1 MVSNSQCKIDQS
13 PLTIELTVHEQN
25 RQTDMT
31 KNNYVAIMAGGI
43 GSRFWPMSRT
53 DFPKQF
59 LDILNTGR
67 TLIQSTY
74 DRFAL
79 FIPKEHIYIVTTDQ
93 YKDIVAEQLPDLP
106 VGNILCEPSRKN
118 TAPCIAYIA
127 YKLLQIN
134 PNANLICAPADHIIL
149 EPENFKKT
157 CLQALHFTSNIKAL
171 VTLGI
176 KPTHPNT
183 GYGYIQYDQLAV
195 SENVYKVKTFTEK
208 PDKELAKTFI
218 SSGDFLWNA
227 GIFVWQIKNIIRA
240 FEIFLPEM
248 HEVFD
253 AERNSFNTPAEKE
266 AIERIYPLCV
276 NISIDYGVME
286 KADNVY
292 IIPSSFGWSDLGT
305 WASAYDN
312 LEKDY
317 LDNAVAGSN
326 VMIIDATKNIIH
338 ADNKKL
344 ILIQG
349 LDDYIVVDTADVLL
363 ICKKDKEQAIKE
375 YVAEVK
381 RNKGDRFL

>member
-1 MVSNSQCKIDQS
+1 
-13 PLTIELTVHEQN
+13 
-25 RQTDMT
+25 MT

-53 DFPKQF
+53 DYPKQF

-67 TLIQSTY
+67 TLIQATF
-74 DRFAL
+74 DRFVL
-79 FIPKEHIYIVTTDQ
+79 FIPKEHIYIVTSEQ
-93 YKDIVAEQLPDLP
+93 YKNIVADQLPDLP
-106 VGNILCEPSRKN
+106 FENILSEPSRKN
-118 TAPCIAYIA
+118 TAPCIAYIS
-127 YKLLQIN
+127 YKLQQIN
-134 PNANLICAPADHIIL
+134 PDANLICAPADHIIL
-149 EPENFKKT
+149 EPDNFKKK
-157 CLQALHFTSNIKAL
+157 CLEALHFTSHIKAL

-183 GYGYIQYDQLAV
+183 GYGYIQYEQMAV

-208 PDKELAKTFI
+208 PDQELAKTFI

-227 GIFVWQIKNIIRA
+227 GIFVWQIKNIIKA
-240 FEIFLPEM
+240 FELFLPEM

-253 AERNSFNTPAEKE
+253 AEKNNFNTLDEKK

-317 LDNAVAGSN
+317 LENAVAGSN
-326 VMIIDATKNIIH
+326 VMIIDASKNMIH

-344 ILIQG
+344 ILVQG
-349 LDDYIVVDTADVLL
+349 LDDFIVVDTPDVLL

>member
-1 MVSNSQCKIDQS
+1 
-13 PLTIELTVHEQN
+13 
-25 RQTDMT
+25 MT
-31 KNNYVAIMAGGI
+31 NNNYVAIMAGGI

-67 TLIQSTY
+67 TLIQSTF

-79 FIPKEHIYIVTTDQ
+79 FIPIENIYIVTTEKYKQIVIDQ
-93 YKDIVAEQLPDLP
+93 IPDLP
-106 VGNILCEPSRKN
+106 IENILCEPSRKN
-118 TAPCIAYIA
+118 TAPCIAYIS
-127 YKLLQIN
+127 YKLRQIN
-134 PNANLICAPADHIIL
+134 PAANLICAPADHIIL
-149 EPENFKKT
+149 ESENFKIK
-157 CLQALHFTSNIKAL
+157 CLEALFFTANNQAL

-183 GYGYIQYDQLAV
+183 GYGYIQYEPQSISD
-195 SENVYKVKTFTEK
+195 NVFKVKTFTEK

-227 GIFVWQIKNIIRA
+227 GIFVWQIKNIIHA
-240 FEIFLPEM
+240 FETFLPEL

-253 AERNSFNTPAEKE
+253 AEKDNFHTPAEKE
-266 AIERIYPLCV
+266 AVERIYPQCV

-286 KADNVY
+286 KANNVY

-317 LDNAVAGSN
+317 FENAVAGSN

-338 ADNKKL
+338 ANNKKL
-344 ILIQG
+344 VLVQG
-349 LDDYIVVDTADVLL
+349 LDDFIVVDTEDVLL

-381 RNKGDRFL
+381 RNKGEKYL